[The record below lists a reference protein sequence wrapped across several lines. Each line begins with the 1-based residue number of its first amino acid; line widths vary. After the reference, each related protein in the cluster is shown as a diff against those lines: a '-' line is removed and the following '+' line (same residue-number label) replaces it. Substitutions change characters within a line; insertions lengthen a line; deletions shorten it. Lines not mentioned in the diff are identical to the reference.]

1 MTLLPAPLAVTTAG
15 ALETEVEGA
24 TTVLAAIVV
33 DKRVVE
39 FLKATVVLEAEAE
52 VVTGAEVEVDVVTG
66 AELEVEVELDVEVIV
81 LDDERVEEV
90 DVDAKVET

>member
-1 MTLLPAPLAVTTAG
+1 MTLLPAPLPVTTAG

-33 DKRVVE
+33 DRRVVE
-39 FLKATVVLEAEAE
+39 FLKVTGVLEAEA
-52 VVTGAEVEVDVVTG
+52 EVDVVTG
-66 AELEVEVELDVEVIV
+66 AELEVDVVTGAELELEVEVIV
-81 LDDERVEEV
+81 LDDKRVEEV